1 MSPGRTR
8 AHGWL
13 GRHLEDALT
22 WLKDFIRELERSRTT
37 GMAAEMAF
45 WLFLSLV
52 PLAAVAG
59 LVVAKVAVSSAEV
72 TLLLASLPIET
83 RELVSRQLKHVAAW
97 NGGSVAAPAA
107 LVFVW
112 LASGGVHAVFDVLE
126 VKAGA
131 SRPWWKK

>member
-8 AHGWL
+8 AQGTL
-13 GRHLEDALT
+13 GRRLEGALAL
-22 WLKDFIRELERSRTT
+22 LKDFIRELERSRIT

-59 LVVAKVAVSSAEV
+59 LVVAKVAVSSSYV
-72 TLLLASLPIET
+72 TSLLASLPGET
-83 RELVSRQLKHVAAW
+83 RDLVSRQLQHVAAW

-112 LASGGVHAVFDVLE
+112 L
-126 VKAGA
+126 
-131 SRPWWKK
+131 